1 MEKWFAEKV
10 VASWDQRKD
19 VENHEKDDGMY
30 EKCCGA
36 GRGKNEDVLIFYKE
50 QHRDTVICM
59 L

>member
-1 MEKWFAEKV
+1 MEKWVWKKAV
-10 VASWDQRKD
+10 GNWGYRKA
-19 VENHEKDDGMY
+19 VENGEKYDGIY